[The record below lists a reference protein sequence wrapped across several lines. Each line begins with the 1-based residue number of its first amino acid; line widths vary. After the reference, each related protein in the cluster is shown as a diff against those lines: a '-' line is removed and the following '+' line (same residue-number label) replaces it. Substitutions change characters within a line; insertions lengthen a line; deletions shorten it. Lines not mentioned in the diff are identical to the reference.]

1 MTCIVAVTD
10 GKRVVIGGDSAGVGG
25 YNLTVR
31 KDKKVFKRTDESRTT
46 WLFGFTTSFR
56 MGQLI
61 QYELE
66 LPQINTKAREDLY
79 GFMVT
84 KFIPSLRKC
93 LKNGGYAGKKEEVER
108 GGTFLVGLL
117 GRIFEIESDYQVA
130 EPADLFAAVGCG
142 HDLAKGSLFTSE
154 GQTKDLRKRAL
165 QALAAAERFSG
176 GVRGPFEIVESNCSK
191 PSA

>member
-10 GKRVVIGGDSAGVGG
+10 GKRIVMGGDSAGVGG
-25 YNLTVR
+25 FSLTVR
-31 KDKKVFKRTDESRTT
+31 KDKKVFKRIDESQTT

-61 QYELE
+61 QYELV
-66 LPQINTKAREDLY
+66 LPQVNAKARADLY

-84 KFIPSLRKC
+84 KFIPSLRTC

-117 GRIFEIESDYQVA
+117 GRIFEIEGDYQVG
-130 EPADLFAAVGCG
+130 EPAELFYSVGCG
-142 HDLAKGSLFTSE
+142 HDLAKGSLCSTK
-154 GQTKDLRKRAL
+154 QIKDLRKRAH
-165 QALAAAERFSG
+165 QALVAAETFSS
-176 GVRGPFEIVESNCSK
+176 GVRGPFEFVESDCSK